1 MMETQTDELR
11 RDLRRLL
18 LLKVL
23 AGEPLGL
30 LVLDG
35 MVEEKRARLRTARQ
49 ADALPAGSASATARR
64 TACAGGRDGGE

>member
-23 AGEPLGL
+23 A
-30 LVLDG
+30 G